1 MADKKTEKQKVQEIT
16 EKLEQGIKELF
27 ESEKYK
33 NYLNTM
39 SKFHNYSFNNTLLI
53 AMQKPD
59 ATLVAGFQ
67 AWKKNFERHVKKGEK
82 GIRILAP
89 APYKV
94 KEEQEKLD
102 PETNEIML
110 DKDGK
115 PVMEEVEVTIPAFR
129 AVSVFDVSQT
139 DGRELPELAV
149 SELSADVEGYQDFM
163 KALEMVSPVPIGYED
178 ISGEAKGYYH
188 TEEQRVAIQQGM
200 SESQTVKTAIH
211 EVAHAKLHSREL
223 NKDTDL
229 SEQKDRNTKEVEA
242 ESIAYTVCQHFG
254 IDTSDYSFGYI
265 AGWSSGKEMTE
276 LKSSLD
282 TIRRTAS
289 EMISGIE
296 LYLQELQKD
305 RVVEQE
311 QDIVQMPEDSEL
323 SVMKQTE
330 TKDMMEESSA
340 NREAQLLYGK
350 DNQFGI
356 YQLKDTPDARD
367 IRFMN
372 MDYLESKGIAVARE
386 NYDLVYTAPLE
397 DGTNLEDIYTKF
409 NIDHPD
415 DFRGHSLSVSDVVV
429 FHQNGENTSH
439 YVDSFGYRE
448 VPEFVQEIAKEKS
461 SIQQNHDIEKD
472 KAKGRREMTLEEV
485 KDFVKQRFEEQLHNS
500 GIEDVSM
507 YMERFDTL
515 YEQGKMDNLMPTE
528 EQKYI
533 IEDVSFTE
541 NDNPDSE
548 VKEPEQMAFSIND
561 KFVSIQTCDDGYDYS
576 ISDAN
581 YKLLDG
587 GVYDNPDISIHAA
600 LKDILEDIGVT
611 ERDERIPV
619 DYEEL
624 IEKGE
629 AVEQAEIAARHI
641 VSDFKAKTNEMFH
654 NIEGRTPE
662 DVEQTA
668 YAYIKSKIEEYEID
682 VDIVDVA
689 VSGSRCR
696 GLEKEGSDLDIVVEY
711 KGKEK
716 EDDLFNAFN
725 EDGLKIGGV
734 KVDINPITE
743 GKTGTL
749 ATYLPGVESYLA
761 EKREAMQKEPA
772 KEDIDIAKKKPTIV
786 TLIVS
791 ECSEFHNLGEFHE
804 GIETVEEAIK
814 LYNQIPPER
823 MNGIRGIGIN
833 VHTEGTERYEDVE
846 MDIVSGKVVDLE
858 ILDYVP
864 DITDEPKAIEM
875 IVELIDKLPDIEV
888 RGSLEKWQA
897 ASLATQIDQ
906 LSYDYD
912 TYQYR
917 DTVEDREA
925 QVANITEDIRNGN
938 TGYLNEFLNA
948 VISEGVRGGIAD
960 IFGQATEIDDSE
972 AVQTARKAKELL
984 DKLSEYKPLAKVEE
998 LEESNYNMIDN
1009 VLNNEKSKK
1018 EEKRSTGRISIK
1030 EKLAEKKAMIED
1042 RDKGE
1047 KLSPDKDAEK
1057 KSHREI

>member
-1 MADKKTEKQKVQEIT
+1 MADTKTEKQKVQEII

-110 DKDGK
+110 DKEGK
-115 PVMEEVEVTIPAFR
+115 PIMEEVEITIPAFR

-139 DGRELPELAV
+139 DGRELPELTV
-149 SELSADVEGYQDFM
+149 NELSADVEGYQDFM

-223 NKDTDL
+223 NKNTDL

-296 LYLQELQKD
+296 VYLQELQKD

-323 SVMKQTE
+323 SVMKQAGKKNE
-330 TKDMMEESSA
+330 LKESSA

-350 DNQFGI
+350 DNKFGI
-356 YQLKDTPDARD
+356 YQLKDTPEARD

-372 MDYLESKGIAVARE
+372 MDYLESKGISVNRE

-429 FHQNGENTSH
+429 LHQNGENTSH

-576 ISDAN
+576 IFDAN

-611 ERDERIPV
+611 ERDERITV

-629 AVEQAEIAARHI
+629 DVEQAEIAAHHV

-696 GLEKEGSDLDIVVEY
+696 GLEKEDSDLDIVVEY

-761 EKREAMQKEPA
+761 EKREAMQKESV
-772 KEDIDIAKKKPTIV
+772 KEDVAEKKPTIV
-786 TLIVS
+786 TLMVS

-804 GIETVEEAIK
+804 GIETVDEAIK

-846 MDIVSGKVVDLE
+846 MDIVSGKVADLE

-864 DITDEPKAIEM
+864 DITDDPKAIEM
-875 IVELIDKLPDIEV
+875 IAELIDKLPDIEV

-917 DTVEDREA
+917 DTVEDRAA

-972 AVQTARKAKELL
+972 AVQTARRAKELL

-1018 EEKRSTGRISIK
+1018 EEERSPGRISIK
-1030 EKLAEKKAMIED
+1030 EKLAEKKAMIEH

-1057 KSHREI
+1057 KLQREI